1 MISNF
6 DKLLDIVNTL
16 RGENGCDWDKEQ
28 TFDTIKLHITEESY
42 ELIDA
47 INNKDFNN
55 IKEELGDLM
64 LQILLIS
71 QIAKEDKL
79 FAIDDVLNEINEKL
93 IRRHPHVFGD
103 TVLKGSKN
111 VLKQWE
117 TIKKSEKEE
126 RKSILDGIPK
136 SLPTMNTAYK
146 LMEKA
151 ARVGFEYKNVADSF
165 DKIREEFNEA
175 EEAFNSND
183 KEHLEEE
190 LGDLM
195 MTIIDFAR
203 MNNINPDSALS
214 KTNKKFIRRFQYIE
228 NKANALNKTLES
240 MTLEEMDSIW
250 CECKRIEKNN

>member
-16 RGENGCDWDKEQ
+16 RSENGCDWDKEQ
-28 TFDTIKLHITEESY
+28 TFDTIKLYITEESY

-47 INNKDFNN
+47 IDNKDFNN

-64 LQILLIS
+64 LQIILLS
-71 QIAKEDKL
+71 QIAKEDNL
-79 FAIDDVLNEINEKL
+79 FTIDDVLNEINEKL

-103 TVLKGSKN
+103 ITLKGSKN

-117 TIKKSEKEE
+117 TIKKSEKKE

-136 SLPTMNTAYK
+136 YLPAMNTAYK

-203 MNNINPDSALS
+203 MNNINPDSALA

-228 NKANALNKTLES
+228 DKANTLNKTLES

-250 CECKRIEKNN
+250 CECKRIERNN

>member
-1 MISNF
+1 MTSNF

-16 RGENGCDWDKEQ
+16 RSENGCDWDKEQ
-28 TFDTIKLHITEESY
+28 TFDTIKPYITEESY

-47 INNKDFNN
+47 INNKDFDN

-64 LQILLIS
+64 LQIILLS
-71 QIAKEDKL
+71 QIAKENKL
-79 FAIDDVLNEINEKL
+79 FTIDNVLREINEKL

-103 TVLKGSKN
+103 TILKGSKN

-117 TIKKSEKEE
+117 SIKKSENKE

-136 SLPTMNTAYK
+136 SLPTMNVAYK
-146 LMEKA
+146 LMDRA
-151 ARVGFEYKNVADSF
+151 ARVGFEYKNVADAF
-165 DKIREEFNEA
+165 DKIKEEFE
-175 EEAFNSND
+175 EMKEAFDSND

-214 KTNKKFIRRFQYIE
+214 KTNKKFIRRFTYIE
-228 NKANALNKTLES
+228 NKASTLNKKLEC
-240 MTLEEMDSIW
+240 MTLEEMDNIW
-250 CECKRIEKNN
+250 CECKSIERKN